1 MSQKHVPLEFRLCW
15 QGERCHRA
23 ERSLYSRF
31 STACPETTPFQFARP
46 SGISF
51 ETKVPDRTCRCQA
64 MDLGLS
70 GLASGFDWRS
80 LVDQLAQV
88 ERAPQSRLR
97 TEQNQILNR
106 NNAYGT
112 IKTQLGV
119 LQNRVNTLKEPSFF
133 DSRLAAT
140 GDSTVATAS
149 VVSGAALGTY
159 TFNISQLATAARRLG
174 ASNAGAALAPSSD
187 VSALT
192 VGAAG
197 FSSAVTD
204 GKFTVNGKQIS
215 IASTDTLQAVFT
227 RINTETGGNVTAS
240 YDSGTD
246 RISFT
251 AASGEVVL
259 GSATDTSN
267 FLGVSRLY
275 NNGTGSVSSSS
286 ALGGVRLSGSLAS
299 ANFGTAVSD
308 GGSGSGK
315 FKVNGVEI
323 AFSASTDSVQNVLD
337 RINASAAGVTAAY
350 DAVNDRFNL
359 TNKTTG
365 DVGVAL
371 EDVTGNFLAASGIN
385 GGTSSLERGK
395 DLRYTVN
402 GGATLSSR
410 SNTIDSDSSGITGL
424 SVTALKEG
432 SSTSVTISSDKS
444 RIRSVIQSFLDDYN
458 RAQSTIDTQTDS
470 STDATGKVTAGLL
483 ASQGDASEIASKLR
497 SISFNQSTGLS
508 GTLNSLSKI
517 GIDSS
522 GESNSLS
529 VEDSEALDTA
539 INDNLSELKSLF
551 TDSTNGIAIKLA
563 SYLDSTIGDEGTL
576 ITRQDALTKQSSA
589 IDTQVTD
596 LEKRVQTN
604 RQRMID
610 SFVQMETIQQTI
622 NQQLKY
628 LQQRFPSTS

>member
-1 MSQKHVPLEFRLCW
+1 
-15 QGERCHRA
+15 
-23 ERSLYSRF
+23 
-31 STACPETTPFQFARP
+31 
-46 SGISF
+46 
-51 ETKVPDRTCRCQA
+51 

-119 LQNRVNTLKEPSFF
+119 LQNRVTTLKEPSFF

-140 GDSTVATAS
+140 GDSTIATAS

-159 TFNISQLATAARRLG
+159 TFNISQLASAARRLG
-174 ASNAGAALAPSSD
+174 STNAGAALAPSND

-275 NNGTGSVSSSS
+275 NNGTGSVSSGS

-350 DAVNDRFNL
+350 DAVNDRFSL

-432 SSTSVTISSDKS
+432 SSTSVTVSSDKS

-458 RAQSTIDTQTDS
+458 RAQSTIDTQTAS
-470 STDATGKVTAGLL
+470 STNATGKVTAGLL

-497 SISFNQSTGLS
+497 SITFNQSTGLS

-551 TDSTNGIAIKLA
+551 TNSTNGIAIKLA